1 MKIRSLEAKVDLAGY
16 WHADEEPVVK
26 TEVIN

>member
-1 MKIRSLEAKVDLAGY
+1 MEMRSLEAKVDLAGDG
-16 WHADEEPVVK
+16 HADEQPVVK